1 MSGRAPGAIK
11 KVKAKPISRSQ
22 RAGVLFPVSRFR
34 RFLKQQLKK
43 FRIGMGASV
52 YLAAV
57 MEYLTGSKSTENSAT
72 SVELCSCYTFG
83 LCS

>member
-34 RFLKQQLKK
+34 RYLKDLLKK
-43 FRIGMGASV
+43 FRIGVGASV

-57 MEYLTGSKSTENSAT
+57 IEYLTGKGSLLVNMIKHES
-72 SVELCSCYTFG
+72 
-83 LCS
+83 